1 MSVCGTVSRKGADTD
16 THPTTDIS
24 KNENLKED
32 EKVKKCRSK
41 KLMVARQMPPLYHSI
56 PGQNFDITRSQV
68 IQWLT
73 AQPEIMNYIW
83 DNIKNSDDVFY
94 DADTGKWCGADYKG
108 G

>member
-1 MSVCGTVSRKGADTD
+1 MCGTVSRKGADTD

-94 DADTGKWCGADYKG
+94 YADTGKWCGADYKG

>member
-1 MSVCGTVSRKGADTD
+1 MCGTVSRKGADTD

-32 EKVKKCRSK
+32 GKVKKCRSK

>member
-1 MSVCGTVSRKGADTD
+1 MCGTVSRKGADTD

-56 PGQNFDITRSQV
+56 PGQNFDITQSKV

>member
-1 MSVCGTVSRKGADTD
+1 M
-16 THPTTDIS
+16 
-24 KNENLKED
+24 KED

>member
-1 MSVCGTVSRKGADTD
+1 M
-16 THPTTDIS
+16 
-24 KNENLKED
+24 
-32 EKVKKCRSK
+32 KKCRSK
-41 KLMVARQMPPLYHSI
+41 KLSVARNMPPLYHSI

-94 DADTGKWCGADYKG
+94 DAATGKWRGVDFEEE
-108 G
+108 

>member
-1 MSVCGTVSRKGADTD
+1 
-16 THPTTDIS
+16 
-24 KNENLKED
+24 LKED

>member
-32 EKVKKCRSK
+32 GKVKKCRSK